1 MTDDLLVAYGG
12 ALKAL
17 GDGRIGGYLVRF
29 GDPAQPDLAGDFFTR
44 STDFDLRDG
53 DRVTL
58 YYNHGLDPVLKK
70 RKLGQGT
77 LHYDDAGIWME
88 AQLALRDDYE
98 RRLYEDG
105 ILAGRMG
112 LSSGTLPHLVER
124 EPAGKAQRITAW
136 PLGKDASITP
146 TPAEPRLLVTS
157 LKSLA
162 AEPAAPQST
171 LSVTRN
177 EEPRM
182 TETTPMPDL
191 NGVTE
196 RVDAL
201 SSTLNDFMKRMEDSP
216 ALRGAGYF
224 SVDGEAADRS
234 VRSLGDFLKA
244 VQRGDERRL
253 RSVYGSVKAL
263 NEDSGEAGGY
273 LVPAEYNADLLKITL
288 DQSPILSRVRRV
300 PVRSNTGKYPAL
312 DNYLTPAAGTGQTA
326 GAAGI
331 SPAKR
336 AEGGAYGETE
346 PDFLQIDWRV
356 NDAISGYTKVTKELS
371 ADSPEAI
378 ESLLRMLISVA
389 DAAKQEYYVLRG
401 SGVGEPLGVLNADAA
416 IGVTPKTAGVFG
428 YADALAM
435 KARFKSVG
443 SGGAWAVHKS
453 MWPDIGSMEVGT
465 GGAVFQAN
473 LGAELG
479 SRLLGYP
486 IDESEHLPQADN
498 AGSVLLAD
506 FSAYLLFEKGGL
518 EIEFSQHADFFNGN
532 NVWRFSRRLDGQ
544 PWVRDKI
551 TLADP
556 QGGYTVSPFVYLN
569 A

>member
-1 MTDDLLVAYGG
+1 LTDELLVAYGG
-12 ALKAL
+12 AVKAL
-17 GDGRIGGYLVRF
+17 GEGRIGGYLVRF
-29 GDPAQPDLAGDFFTR
+29 GDPAQPDLSGDFFTR
-44 STDFDLRDG
+44 TTDFDIQDG

-70 RKLGQGT
+70 RKLGYGT
-77 LHYDDAGIWME
+77 LRYDDAGIWME
-88 AQLALRDDYE
+88 AQLALRDEYE

-124 EPAGKAQRITAW
+124 ERVGGANRIKSW

-146 TPAEPRLLVTS
+146 TPAEPRLLVMS

-162 AEPAAPQST
+162 ASHAAPQFR
-171 LSVTRN
+171 LSVLRN
-177 EEPRM
+177 EEPPV
-182 TETTPMPDL
+182 TETTSTPDL
-191 NGVTE
+191 NSVAE

-201 SSTLNDFMKRMEDSP
+201 SSTLNEFMKRMEDSP

-224 SVDGEAADRS
+224 SVDGGAADRN

-244 VQRGDERRL
+244 VQRGDDKRL
-253 RSVYGSVKAL
+253 RTIYGSVKAL

-273 LVPAEYNADLLKITL
+273 LVPAEYNAELLKIAL
-288 DQSPILSRVRRV
+288 DQSPILRRVRRV

-312 DNYLTPAAGTGQTA
+312 DNYLIPAAGTGQTA

-331 SPAKR
+331 NPAKR
-336 AEGGAYGETE
+336 AEGAAYSETE
-346 PDFLQIDWRV
+346 PEFLQIEWRI

-416 IGVTPKTAGVFG
+416 IGVNPVTSGTFA

-435 KARFKSVG
+435 KARFKAISG
-443 SGGAWAVHKS
+443 GGAWAIHKS

-465 GGAVFQAN
+465 GGAVFQPN
-473 LGAELG
+473 LVAELG

-486 IDESEHLPQADN
+486 IDESEHLPQAEN
-498 AGSVLLAD
+498 AGCVLLAD

-518 EIEFSQHADFFNGN
+518 EIEFSQHADFLNGN

-544 PWVRDKI
+544 PWVRDQI

-556 QGGYTVSPFVYLN
+556 QGGYTVSPFVYFN
-569 A
+569 D